1 MLNFPV
7 GLRATEC
14 LRMWADES
22 RASEML
28 SVASAVTCQ
37 HHVSVLCSEV
47 HIKSS
52 AFKLI
57 PVLVLSAYPS
67 LGHTDG
73 QFCPSTTRCWTTV
86 TPL

>member
-28 SVASAVTCQ
+28 SVAS
-37 HHVSVLCSEV
+37 VSVLCSEV